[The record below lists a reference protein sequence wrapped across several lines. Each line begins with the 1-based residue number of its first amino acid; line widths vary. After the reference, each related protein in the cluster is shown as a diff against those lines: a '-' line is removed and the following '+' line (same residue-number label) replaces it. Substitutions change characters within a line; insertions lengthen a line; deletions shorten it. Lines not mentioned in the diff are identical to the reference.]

1 MVFVHFFPKSTKRPN
16 QNFTASVLQ
25 QKVFKR
31 SSKGVLFLNKESLN
45 FAEKTSNGL
54 TDFNRNLGIEYNL
67 ASANN
72 PWTRKAV
79 SGEASKVVKTHFFL
93 VSPKIEV
100 TFSNKLFWTTFVQY
114 NEQRQNTNINSR
126 AQWRYK
132 PASDI
137 FLVYTDNYFPNS
149 YEIKN

>member
-72 PWTRKAV
+72 PWTRKTV
-79 SGEASKVVKTHFFL
+79 SGEARKVVKTHFFL
-93 VSPKIEV
+93 VSPKIDV
-100 TFSNKLFWTTFVQY
+100 TFSNKLFFTTFVQY
-114 NEQRQNTNINSR
+114 NEQR
-126 AQWRYK
+126 
-132 PASDI
+132 
-137 FLVYTDNYFPNS
+137 
-149 YEIKN
+149 